1 MMQIGRKYAMLEGSR
16 GSRATGEKMMK
27 YRALAIL
34 LAVPLWACADKPGD
48 SGAARSPATTAIG
61 IAETPLLL
69 ASRITLCLATPPLLG
84 PGAIASAAIPFEGAP
99 QEPTGWELFKKG
111 VADACG
117 PPYVAK
123 PEYDLLR

>member
-1 MMQIGRKYAMLEGSR
+1 
-16 GSRATGEKMMK
+16 MMK
-27 YRALAIL
+27 FRALAVL
-34 LAVPLWACADKPGD
+34 LALPLWACADKPGD
-48 SGAARSPATTAIG
+48 SGAASGPAATAIG

-123 PEYDLLR
+123 PEYDVLR

>member
-1 MMQIGRKYAMLEGSR
+1 
-16 GSRATGEKMMK
+16 MMK

-34 LAVPLWACADKPGD
+34 LALPLWACADKPGA
-48 SGAARSPATTAIG
+48 SGTASSPATTAIG
-61 IAETPLLL
+61 VAETPLLL

-123 PEYDLLR
+123 PKYDLLR

>member
-1 MMQIGRKYAMLEGSR
+1 
-16 GSRATGEKMMK
+16 MMK
-27 YRALAIL
+27 CRVWAVL
-34 LAVPLWACADKPGD
+34 LTLPLWACADKPGD
-48 SGAARSPATTAIG
+48 PGTASGPAATAIG
-61 IAETPLLL
+61 VAETPLLL

-99 QEPTGWELFKKG
+99 QESTGWELFKKG

-123 PEYDLLR
+123 PEYDVLR